1 MPKGAEPGLSDMGI
15 HALSISQGRSPN
27 CKGTAL
33 KVRSVAVSE
42 ECGFETCPAADR
54 WEGTREAESS
64 SLVLSMSL
72 DYSSVNFLMIIVILL
87 VILLLVALT
96 GFCVWRRKRK
106 QSGKCGSPGGAVA
119 DLTPQREAPG
129 SSAPALPP
137 ERGDVCACLGQGK
150 LPRPFSQVV
159 PSGGPG
165 NVYSPTRRC
174 TCRWRARRGTA
185 GPCRSCVGWLLLLR
199 SVGILGRACICL
211 LSRPFLK
218 VLAVWGGGGTVR
230 SRSLDRI
237 LSGGLCSS
245 VFAAFLPQR

>member
-1 MPKGAEPGLSDMGI
+1 MGI

-64 SLVLSMSL
+64 GLVLSMSL

-137 ERGDVCACLGQGK
+137 E
-150 LPRPFSQVV
+150 
-159 PSGGPG
+159 
-165 NVYSPTRRC
+165 
-174 TCRWRARRGTA
+174 
-185 GPCRSCVGWLLLLR
+185 
-199 SVGILGRACICL
+199 
-211 LSRPFLK
+211 
-218 VLAVWGGGGTVR
+218 GGGGTTTTCVHVWGRGSCRALSPRSYLLGVLGMFTAQRADVR
-230 SRSLDRI
+230 AGGGLVGGLPARAGAVSGGCCSCALWASWGGRASASFLDPSSRSWP
-237 LSGGLCSS
+237 SGVEVGL
-245 VFAAFLPQR
+245 